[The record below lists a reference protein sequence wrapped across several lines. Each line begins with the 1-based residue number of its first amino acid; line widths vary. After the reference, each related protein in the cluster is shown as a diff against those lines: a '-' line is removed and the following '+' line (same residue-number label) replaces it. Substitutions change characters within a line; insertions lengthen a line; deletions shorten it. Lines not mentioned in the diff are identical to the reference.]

1 MKYLKRFVAF
11 EALEINVT
19 DEPEKKL
26 AKELVN
32 DVEKHLK
39 EFPAIKSAIDA
50 AFAQFKDNPDINK
63 KIEDIASEHTDNPL
77 VKGYASAV
85 ALRAKTQKMQIDM
98 SKYNNDLYIHGED
111 LKGLVK
117 SGVKQSYIDAK
128 NGVIAD
134 IKTKQAAK
142 KAELDA
148 LKKEVDAAFKKS
160 SETIAKMKK
169 DSSENLA
176 KVQK

>member
-1 MKYLKRFVAF
+1 MKYLRRFGAF
-11 EALEINVT
+11 EALETSAT

-26 AKELVN
+26 AKEQVN
-32 DVEKHLK
+32 AAEKHLK

-50 AFAQFKDNPDINK
+50 AFAEFKDNPDINK
-63 KIEDIASEHTDNPL
+63 KIEEIAAEHSTNPL
-77 VKGYASAV
+77 VPAYASAV
-85 ALRAKTQKMQIDM
+85 ALRAKVQKMQVDM
-98 SKYNNDLYIHGED
+98 AKYNNDLYIHGED

-160 SETIAKMKK
+160 KEAVDKMRK